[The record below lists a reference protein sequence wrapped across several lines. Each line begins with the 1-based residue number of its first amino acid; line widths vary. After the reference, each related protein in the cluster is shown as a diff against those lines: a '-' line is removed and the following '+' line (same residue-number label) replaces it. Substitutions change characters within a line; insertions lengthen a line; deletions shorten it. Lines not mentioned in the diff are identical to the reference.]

1 MKWKDIIN
9 VFKNSG
15 HWMLLIILNN
25 IFFILM
31 AWIAYPETFYILV
44 SIMIT
49 FSIFIIIIGIFI
61 SKKSKIKQDE
71 AFFNFLNYPSDENES
86 RLIEAFG
93 ELHIEKINVLGNELR
108 SYKEKLEETRLKS
121 KEYEEFIESWVH
133 EIKKP
138 IALGTLILGNRK
150 DEMSLLVHQR
160 LDHAIINIRD
170 QVEQILFYARL
181 QTSHVDY
188 RLERIV
194 LSQCYDDVILDI
206 KSIISEKNIS
216 VISYIED
223 IPIVSDKKT
232 LQFIFSQILTNAVKY
247 SKDNVDRYIW
257 LKTGF
262 DEVKNRYYTSISDN
276 GIGVMTSDLP
286 FIFDKGFTGENYKE
300 SHSTGIGLYLVKKLC
315 DEINI
320 DIEVE
325 SEVGEGFSIKLLFP
339 VIK

>member
-1 MKWKDIIN
+1 MKSKDIMNI
-9 VFKNSG
+9 FKNSG
-15 HWMLLIILNN
+15 HWMLLMILSNA
-25 IFFILM
+25 FFILM
-31 AWIAYPETFYILV
+31 AWIAYPESFSILV
-44 SIMIT
+44 NIMIA
-49 FSIFIIIIGIFI
+49 FSIFIIILGIFI
-61 SKKSKIKQDE
+61 SQKNKIKQDE
-71 AFFNFLNYPSDENES
+71 AFFNFLSELSDESES
-86 RLIEAFG
+86 RLIETFG
-93 ELHIEKINVLGNELR
+93 ELHRDKINILGNKLR
-108 SYKEKLEETRLKS
+108 SYKENLEQTQLKS

-150 DEMSLLVHQR
+150 DEMSPLVHQR
-160 LDHAIINIRD
+160 FDHVMINIRE

-194 LSQCYDDVILDI
+194 LSECYDDVILDM
-206 KSIISEKNIS
+206 KSMISEKNIS
-216 VISYIED
+216 IISYIED
-223 IPIVSDKKT
+223 IPIVSDRKT

-247 SKDNVDRYIW
+247 SKDDVERFIW

-262 DEVKNRYYTSISDN
+262 DEVQNRYYTSISDN

-286 FIFDKGFTGENYKE
+286 FIFNKGFTGENYKE

-315 DEINI
+315 DEIKI

-325 SEVGEGFSIKLLFP
+325 SKAGEGFSIKLLFP
-339 VIK
+339 VVK